1 MNTSDIRDM
10 ESNQR
15 LFWSVAVPVT
25 VLVLTAAFIYGYK
38 ADEVMELLGRLPH
51 PRPRVQK
58 KEAAV
63 PVTIGPKRQA
73 TWLTIDSKEFVR
85 EGAEE
90 KRAKGRLG
98 KYFRRRRKSNRIHE
112 EGVGV

>member
-38 ADEVMELLGRLPH
+38 ADEVMDVLRRWLQ
-51 PRPRVQK
+51 PRPRVRQE
-58 KEAAV
+58 EAA
-63 PVTIGPKRQA
+63 PVTTGPKRQA
-73 TWLTIDSKEFVR
+73 TLLTIDSKEFVR
-85 EGAEE
+85 EGDEE
-90 KRAKGRLG
+90 KRARGRLG
-98 KYFRRRRKSNRIHE
+98 KYFRRHRKSQRIHE
-112 EGVGV
+112 DGVGV